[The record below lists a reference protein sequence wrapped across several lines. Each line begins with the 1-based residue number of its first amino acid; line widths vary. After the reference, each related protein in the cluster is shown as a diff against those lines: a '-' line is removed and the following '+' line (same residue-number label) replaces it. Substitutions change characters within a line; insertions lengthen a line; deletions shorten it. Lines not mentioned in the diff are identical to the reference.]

1 MPQCAVRLPSR
12 AVLGAPSTLAILQ
25 RPCASCAPPFRC
37 PVPYT
42 PSPIAASPLL
52 TVVITCMGRLAHL
65 QASLPCVVAQAGM
78 ECIVVD
84 YGCPEHAGDWV
95 ERHYPRVQ
103 VLRAGAVQH
112 FNVGRARNL
121 GAAASHTPW
130 LCLMDADTLLGPDC
144 CNGLL
149 PRLAAG
155 HFYRPDPQ
163 PPDLCGMVVCAL
175 QDFRAIGGYDELF
188 EGWGCEDRDLY
199 LRLQRLGCKAATFPS
214 EDLRFI
220 AHDDA
225 MRTRH
230 HAVSDRFLS
239 LRINGM
245 YLQIK
250 NDLALQIGKVD
261 LDPRDRQALYARIR
275 QRVLAQPQQ
284 PARMDIDLPA
294 ATCFSQPPG
303 WRLHRTI
310 RYRFEPEASGHGG

>member
-1 MPQCAVRLPSR
+1 
-12 AVLGAPSTLAILQ
+12 
-25 RPCASCAPPFRC
+25 
-37 PVPYT
+37 
-42 PSPIAASPLL
+42 
-52 TVVITCMGRLAHL
+52 MGRLAHL
-65 QASLPCVVAQAGM
+65 QASLPCITAQASM
-78 ECIVVD
+78 ACIVVD

-95 ERHYPRVQ
+95 ERHHPGVQ
-103 VLRAGAVQH
+103 VLRAGAVRH

-121 GAAASHTPW
+121 GAAAVNTPW
-130 LCLMDADTLLGPDC
+130 LCFMDADTLPGPDF
-144 CNGLL
+144 GDVLL
-149 PRLAAG
+149 PRLVMG
-155 HFYRPDPQ
+155 HFYRADPL
-163 PPDLCGMVVCAL
+163 PPDLCGMVVCTL
-175 QDFRAIGGYDELF
+175 QDFRAAGGYDELF

-199 LRLQRLGCKAATFPS
+199 LRLQRVGCKVATFPAGG
-214 EDLRFI
+214 LRFI

-225 MRTRH
+225 TRTRH
-230 HAVSDRFLS
+230 HALADRFLS

-303 WRLHRTI
+303 WRLHRSI
-310 RYRFEPEASGHGG
+310 RYSFEPDAPGHGG